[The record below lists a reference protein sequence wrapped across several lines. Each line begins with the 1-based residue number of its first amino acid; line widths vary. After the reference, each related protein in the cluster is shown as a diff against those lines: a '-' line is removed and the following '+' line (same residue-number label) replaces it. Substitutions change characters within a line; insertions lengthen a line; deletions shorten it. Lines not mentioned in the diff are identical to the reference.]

1 MLQTVVRSSMKVG
14 SLVNDKRCSDT
25 EFGKCGII
33 LAIVG
38 DTCWVMWGLHPDVP
52 LWADKEV
59 LELVSD

>member
-1 MLQTVVRSSMKVG
+1 MKVG
-14 SLVNDKRCSDT
+14 DLVNDKRCSDT